1 MGIYRGHKKQRQ
13 SMHHSPSYSHC
24 LPLSFFLLSFNYPN
38 TLFPSPLELS
48 LFFLSLPI
56 SKFIQEVSILQPRT
70 IHHTQNLHPSWS
82 IHQGMLLK
90 CSNSCMKQIKSTKLS
105 KTHFMCKPNFSQ
117 NPFNKIRSFGKFQ
130 NISYFSRITMII
142 SRK

>member
-1 MGIYRGHKKQRQ
+1 MGIYGDHKKQRQ

-38 TLFPSPLELS
+38 TLFSSPLKLS
-48 LFFLSLPI
+48 LFFLSLSI
-56 SKFIQEVSILQPRT
+56 SKFSQGVSIFQPRT

-82 IHQGMLLK
+82 ILQGMLLK

-117 NPFNKIRSFGKFQ
+117 NPINKIRSSGKFQ
-130 NISYFSRITMII
+130 KITYFSWITII
-142 SRK
+142 IARK

>member
-1 MGIYRGHKKQRQ
+1 MGIYGDHKKQRQ
-13 SMHHSPSYSHC
+13 NMHHSPSYSHGLSLIHF
-24 LPLSFFLLSFNYPN
+24 LPFIFSN
-38 TLFPSPLELS
+38 TLFSSPLKLS

-56 SKFIQEVSILQPRT
+56 SKFIQEVSIFQPRT

-117 NPFNKIRSFGKFQ
+117 NPINKIRSSGKFQ
-130 NISYFSRITMII
+130 KITYFSWITII
-142 SRK
+142 IARK